1 MRNKLLIEAVGTF
14 FLCLAALV
22 ASSPLSVA
30 ALLCAL
36 IYMGAPVSLAHYN
49 PAVSL
54 AFRLRGRTGTRALWS
69 YVVVQLTAALLA
81 AMMAGYLLGHDTDRA
96 RAAVDALSESAFIG
110 FGVTAVVELLATF
123 ALAFVIL
130 MVGTSRLTAG
140 NSYFGLAIALAVLG
154 LSGTFGDFNPTMNPA
169 VSLASSLL
177 GIFAAI
183 FDGLIGTKTFVTES
197 LFLAKLAPR
206 ILAEIAVQFVGAALA
221 AWVFRFLFPEDR

>member
-22 ASSPLSVA
+22 SSDLLPVA

-54 AFRLRGRTGTRALWS
+54 AFRLRGRSSSRALWS
-69 YVVVQLTAALLA
+69 YVGVQLTAAVLA
-81 AMMAGYLLGHDTDRA
+81 AMVAGTLLGHDSEHA
-96 RAAVDALSESAFIG
+96 KGAVDALSESAFVG
-110 FGVTAVVELLATF
+110 FGVSALVELLCTF

-140 NSYFGLAIALAVLG
+140 NSYYGLAIAVAVLG
-154 LSGTFGDFNPTMNPA
+154 LSGTFGDLNPTMNPA
-169 VSLASSLL
+169 VSLASSLV
-177 GIFAAI
+177 GAFAAI
-183 FDGLIGTKTFVTES
+183 FDGLLGTKTFVTET
-197 LFLAKLAPR
+197 LYLAKVAPR

-221 AWVFRFLFPEDR
+221 AWFFRVLFPEDR

>member
-22 ASSPLSVA
+22 SSSPLPVA

-54 AFRLRGRTGTRALWS
+54 SFRLRGRSSSRTLWS
-69 YVVVQLTAALLA
+69 YIAVQLAAAVLA
-81 AMMAGYLLGHDTDRA
+81 AMVAGTLLGHDSEHA
-96 RAAVDALSESAFIG
+96 RGAVDALSESAFVG
-110 FGVTAVVELLATF
+110 FGVTAGIELLCTF
-123 ALAFVIL
+123 ALAFIIL

-140 NSYFGLAIALAVLG
+140 NSYFGLAIAVAVLG

-169 VSLASSLL
+169 VSLASSLV
-177 GIFAAI
+177 GAFAAI
-183 FDGLIGTKTFVTES
+183 FDGLLGTKTFVTET
-197 LFLAKLAPR
+197 LYLAKVAPR
-206 ILAEIAVQFVGAALA
+206 ILAEVAVQFVGAALA
-221 AWVFRFLFPEDR
+221 AWFFRILFPEDR

>member
-22 ASSPLSVA
+22 SSSPLPVA

-54 AFRLRGRTGTRALWS
+54 AFRLRGRSSTRALWS
-69 YVVVQLTAALLA
+69 YIAVQLAAAVLA
-81 AMMAGYLLGHDTDRA
+81 AIAAGTLLGHDSEHA
-96 RAAVDALSESAFIG
+96 KGAVDALSESAFVG
-110 FGVTAVVELLATF
+110 FGVSAMVELLCTF

-140 NSYFGLAIALAVLG
+140 NSYYGLAIAVAVLG

-169 VSLASSLL
+169 VSLASSLV
-177 GIFAAI
+177 GAFAAI
-183 FDGLIGTKTFVTES
+183 FDGLLGTKTFVTET
-197 LFLAKLAPR
+197 LFLAKVAPR
-206 ILAEIAVQFVGAALA
+206 ILAEVAVQFVGAALA
-221 AWVFRFLFPEDR
+221 AWFFRTLFPEDR

>member
-22 ASSPLSVA
+22 SSGPLPVA

-54 AFRLRGRTGTRALWS
+54 AFRLRGRSATRAMWS
-69 YVVVQLTAALLA
+69 YAGVQLAAAVLAALVG
-81 AMMAGYLLGHDTDRA
+81 GYLLGHDSEHA
-96 RAAVDALSESAFIG
+96 KGAVDALGESAFAG
-110 FGVTAVVELLATF
+110 FGPVAVVELLGTF

-140 NSYFGLAIALAVLG
+140 NSYFGLAIAAVVLG
-154 LSGTFGDFNPTMNPA
+154 VVGAFGDLNPTMNPA
-169 VSLASSLL
+169 VSLAFALL
-177 GIFAAI
+177 GVCGALS
-183 FDGLIGTKTFVTES
+183 DGLFATKAFVAES
-197 LFLAKLAPR
+197 LFLAKIAPR
-206 ILAEIAVQFVGAALA
+206 LAAESGVQLAGAALA
-221 AWVFRFLFPEDR
+221 AWFFRRLFPEDR

>member
-22 ASSPLSVA
+22 SSSPLPVA

-54 AFRLRGRTGTRALWS
+54 AFRLRGRSSTRALWS
-69 YVVVQLTAALLA
+69 YIGVQLAAAVLA
-81 AMMAGYLLGHDTDRA
+81 AMAAGTLLGHDSEHA
-96 RAAVDALSESAFIG
+96 KGAVDALGESAFAG
-110 FGVTAVVELLATF
+110 FGVTAAVEFLCTF

-140 NSYFGLAIALAVLG
+140 NSYFGLAIAAVVLG
-154 LSGTFGDFNPTMNPA
+154 VAGTFGEFNPTMNPA
-169 VSLASSLL
+169 VALASSLV
-177 GIFAAI
+177 GAFAAI
-183 FDGLIGTKTFVTES
+183 FDGLIGTKTFVTET
-197 LFLAKLAPR
+197 LFLAKVAPR
-206 ILAEIAVQFVGAALA
+206 VLAEIAVQLVGAALA
-221 AWVFRFLFPEDR
+221 AWFFRTLFPEDR

>member
-14 FLCLAALV
+14 FLCLAAMV

-54 AFRLRGRTGTRALWS
+54 AFRLRGRSGTRALWS
-69 YVVVQLTAALLA
+69 YIGVQLTAALLA
-81 AMMAGYLLGHDTDRA
+81 VMVAGFLLGHDSEHA
-96 RAAVDALSESAFIG
+96 KGAIDALSESAFAG
-110 FGVTAVVELLATF
+110 FGATAIVELLATF

-140 NSYFGLAIALAVLG
+140 NSYFGLAIAAVVLG
-154 LSGTFGDFNPTMNPA
+154 LSGTFGEFNPTMNPA

-177 GIFAAI
+177 GVFSAI
-183 FDGLIGTKTFVTES
+183 CDGLIGTKSFVTES
-197 LFLAKLAPR
+197 LFLAKIAPR
-206 ILAEIAVQFVGAALA
+206 VLAEIAVQFAGAALA
-221 AWVFRFLFPEDR
+221 AWLFRLLFPEDR

>member
-22 ASSPLSVA
+22 ATNPLSVA

-54 AFRLRGRTGTRALWS
+54 AFRLRGRSGARALWS
-69 YVVVQLTAALLA
+69 YVGVQLAAALLA
-81 AMMAGYLLGHDTDRA
+81 TMAAGVVLGHDSEHA
-96 RAAVDALSESAFIG
+96 KGVVDALGESAFAG
-110 FGVTAVVELLATF
+110 FGATAVIELLGTF
-123 ALAFVIL
+123 VLAFVIL

-140 NSYFGLAIALAVLG
+140 NSYFGLAIAAVVLG
-154 LSGTFGDFNPTMNPA
+154 VSGTFGEFNPTMNPA

-177 GIFAAI
+177 GLSSAL
-183 FDGLIGTKTFVTES
+183 FDGLFGTKAFVTES
-197 LFLAKLAPR
+197 LFLAKIAPR
-206 ILAEIAVQFVGAALA
+206 LLAEIAVQLAGASLA
-221 AWVFRFLFPEDR
+221 AWFFRQLFPEDR

>member
-22 ASSPLSVA
+22 ATNPLSVA

-54 AFRLRGRTGTRALWS
+54 AFRLRGRSGARALWS
-69 YVVVQLTAALLA
+69 YVGVQLAAALLA
-81 AMMAGYLLGHDTDRA
+81 TIVAGFLLGHDSEHVKG
-96 RAAVDALSESAFIG
+96 AVDALGESAFAG
-110 FGVTAVVELLATF
+110 FGATAVIELLGTF

-140 NSYFGLAIALAVLG
+140 NSYFGLAIAAVVLG
-154 LSGTFGDFNPTMNPA
+154 VSGTFGEFNPTMNPA

-177 GIFAAI
+177 GLSSAL
-183 FDGLIGTKTFVTES
+183 FDGLFGTKAFVTES
-197 LFLAKLAPR
+197 LFLAKIAPR
-206 ILAEIAVQFVGAALA
+206 LLAEIAVQLAGASLA
-221 AWVFRFLFPEDR
+221 AWFFRQLFPEDR

>member
-22 ASSPLSVA
+22 ATNPLSVA

-54 AFRLRGRTGTRALWS
+54 AFRLRGRSGARALWS
-69 YVVVQLTAALLA
+69 YVGVQLAAALLA
-81 AMMAGYLLGHDTDRA
+81 TMAAGFVLGHDSEHA
-96 RAAVDALSESAFIG
+96 KGVVDALGESAFAG
-110 FGVTAVVELLATF
+110 FGATAVIELLGTF
-123 ALAFVIL
+123 VLAFVIL

-140 NSYFGLAIALAVLG
+140 NSYFGLAIAAVVLG
-154 LSGTFGDFNPTMNPA
+154 VSGTFGEFNPTMNPA

-177 GIFAAI
+177 GLSSAL
-183 FDGLIGTKTFVTES
+183 FDGLFGTKAFVTES
-197 LFLAKLAPR
+197 LFLAKIAPR
-206 ILAEIAVQFVGAALA
+206 LLAEIAVQLAGASLA
-221 AWVFRFLFPEDR
+221 AWFFRKLFPEDR

>member
-22 ASSPLSVA
+22 SSSPLPVA

-54 AFRLRGRTGTRALWS
+54 AFRLRGRSSTRALGA
-69 YVVVQLTAALLA
+69 YVGVQLAAAVFA
-81 AMMAGYLLGHDTDRA
+81 AMVAGTLLGHDSEHA
-96 RAAVDALSESAFIG
+96 KGAIDALSESAFSG
-110 FGVTAVVELLATF
+110 FGVIAVVELLATF

-140 NSYFGLAIALAVLG
+140 NSYYGLAIAAVVLG
-154 LSGTFGDFNPTMNPA
+154 VSGTFVDFNPTMNPA

-177 GIFAAI
+177 GAFAAI
-183 FDGLIGTKTFVTES
+183 FDGLIGTKTFVTET
-197 LFLAKLAPR
+197 LFLAKIAPR
-206 ILAEIAVQFVGAALA
+206 ILAEVAVQFVGAALA
-221 AWVFRFLFPEDR
+221 AWFFRVLFPEDR

>member
-54 AFRLRGRTGTRALWS
+54 AFRLRGRAGTRALWS
-69 YVVVQLTAALLA
+69 YVGVQLTAALLA
-81 AMMAGYLLGHDTDRA
+81 AMVAGYLLGHDTEHA
-96 RAAVDALSESAFIG
+96 RAAVDALSESAFAG
-110 FGVTAVVELLATF
+110 FGVTVVVELLATF

-140 NSYFGLAIALAVLG
+140 NSYYGLAIAVAVLG

-169 VSLASSLL
+169 VSLASCLL
-177 GIFAAI
+177 GVFAAI
-183 FDGLIGTKTFVTES
+183 FDGLLGTKTFVSES

-206 ILAEIAVQFVGAALA
+206 VLAEVAVQFVGAALA
-221 AWVFRFLFPEDR
+221 AWFFRRLFPEDR

>member
-69 YVVVQLTAALLA
+69 YVSVQLTAALLA
-81 AMMAGYLLGHDTDRA
+81 AMVAGYLLGHDTDRA
-96 RAAVDALSESAFIG
+96 RAAV
-110 FGVTAVVELLATF
+110 
-123 ALAFVIL
+123 
-130 MVGTSRLTAG
+130 M
-140 NSYFGLAIALAVLG
+140 
-154 LSGTFGDFNPTMNPA
+154 P
-169 VSLASSLL
+169 
-177 GIFAAI
+177 
-183 FDGLIGTKTFVTES
+183 
-197 LFLAKLAPR
+197 
-206 ILAEIAVQFVGAALA
+206 
-221 AWVFRFLFPEDR
+221 

>member
-1 MRNKLLIEAVGTF
+1 MRNKLLLEAVGTF
-14 FLCLAALV
+14 FLCLAAVV
-22 ASSPLSVA
+22 ATNPLSVA

-69 YVVVQLTAALLA
+69 YVGVQLLAALLA
-81 AMMAGYLLGHDTDRA
+81 AAVAGFLLGHDSEHA
-96 RAAVDALSESAFIG
+96 KSAVDALGESAFAG
-110 FGVTAVVELLATF
+110 FGATATVELLGTF

-140 NSYFGLAIALAVLG
+140 NSYFGLAIAAVVLG
-154 LSGTFGDFNPTMNPA
+154 VSGTFGEFNPTMNPA

-177 GIFAAI
+177 GLSSAL
-183 FDGLIGTKTFVTES
+183 FDGLFGTKTFATES
-197 LFLAKLAPR
+197 LFLAKVAPR
-206 ILAEIAVQFVGAALA
+206 VAAEIGVQLVGAALA
-221 AWVFRFLFPEDR
+221 AWFFRRLFPEDR

>member
-22 ASSPLSVA
+22 ATNPLSVA

-54 AFRLRGRTGTRALWS
+54 AFRLRGRSGSRALWS
-69 YVVVQLTAALLA
+69 YVGVQLAAALVA
-81 AMMAGYLLGHDTDRA
+81 ALVAGFLLGHDSEHA
-96 RAAVDALSESAFIG
+96 KGAVDALGESAFAD
-110 FGVTAVVELLATF
+110 FGPVAVVELLGTF

-140 NSYFGLAIALAVLG
+140 NSYFGFAIAAVVLG
-154 LSGTFGDFNPTMNPA
+154 VGGTFGEFNPTMNPA

-177 GIFAAI
+177 GVSSALC
-183 FDGLIGTKTFVTES
+183 DGLFGTKAFTAEYF
-197 LFLAKLAPR
+197 FLAKIFPR
-206 ILAEIAVQFVGAALA
+206 VLAEIAIQLAGAALA
-221 AWVFRFLFPEDR
+221 AWLFRRLFPEDR

>member
-54 AFRLRGRTGTRALWS
+54 AFRLRGRAGTRALCS
-69 YVVVQLTAALLA
+69 YVGVQLTAALLA
-81 AMMAGYLLGHDTDRA
+81 AMVAGYLLGHDTEHV
-96 RAAVDALSESAFIG
+96 RAAVDALSESAFTG

-140 NSYFGLAIALAVLG
+140 NSYYGLAIAVAVLG

-177 GIFAAI
+177 GVFSAI
-183 FDGLIGTKTFVTES
+183 FDGLLSTKTFVSES

-206 ILAEIAVQFVGAALA
+206 VLAEVAVQFVGAALA
-221 AWVFRFLFPEDR
+221 AWFFRRLFPEDR

>member
-14 FLCLAALV
+14 FLCLAAMV
-22 ASSPLSVA
+22 ASCPLPVA

-54 AFRLRGRTGTRALWS
+54 AFRVRGRSGTRALWS
-69 YVVVQLTAALLA
+69 YVAVQLAVAVLA
-81 AMMAGYLLGHDTDRA
+81 AMAAGYLLGHDSEHA
-96 RAAVDALSESAFIG
+96 SGAVDALSESAFTG
-110 FGVTAVVELLATF
+110 FGVTAVVELLGTF
-123 ALAFVIL
+123 ALAFIIL

-140 NSYFGLAIALAVLG
+140 NSYFGLAIAVAVLG

-177 GIFAAI
+177 GLFSAI
-183 FDGLIGTKTFVTES
+183 FDGLLGTKTFITETR
-197 LFLAKLAPR
+197 FLAKVAPR
-206 ILAEIAVQFVGAALA
+206 ILAEIVVQFVGAALA
-221 AWVFRFLFPEDR
+221 AWFFRVLFPEDR

>member
-1 MRNKLLIEAVGTF
+1 MRNKLLIEVVGTF
-14 FLCLAALV
+14 FLCLVALV
-22 ASSPLSVA
+22 SPNALPVA

-54 AFRLRGRTGTRALWS
+54 AFRLRGRSSTRAFWA
-69 YVVVQLTAALLA
+69 YIGVQLAAAVLA
-81 AMMAGYLLGHDTDRA
+81 AMAAGTLLGYDPEHA
-96 RAAVDALSESAFIG
+96 KGAIDALSESAFAG
-110 FGVTAVVELLATF
+110 FGVIAVVELLATF

-140 NSYFGLAIALAVLG
+140 NSYFGLAIAAVVLG

-177 GIFAAI
+177 GVFSAI

-197 LFLAKLAPR
+197 LFLAKIAPR
-206 ILAEIAVQFVGAALA
+206 ILAEVAVQFVGAALA
-221 AWVFRFLFPEDR
+221 AWFFRVLFPEDR